1 MYLTEVYPFVSIVVL
16 NFNGKDYLPNCIDSV
31 LKNKYPNFEL
41 ILVDNAST
49 DGSIQPIRDLY
60 GSDPRIEI
68 VESRENLGFSGGN
81 NLGFEHSRGEYI
93 VFLNNDT
100 RVEADWLL
108 HLVEAL
114 ENDSTIGIAQ
124 SLIYSMDGK
133 TIQSAG
139 WIFSDYLIK
148 KYVLYPDKPPDLKLK
163 PVFDV
168 SFVCGATMI
177 VRREILDDMGAFEP
191 KVPFF
196 YDDTLLTLKTR
207 LRGKRAVTV
216 TASKMYHASG
226 ATNVWKTYFTTYNLH
241 KANNI
246 LIFDVFQKSTDLIK
260 AAVCNTANATSNTF
274 FNIRNQDIAA
284 TAGNINAFIWTIRN
298 FPFIWRNR
306 LKHWSK
312 TAVTSEQLK
321 NDFVRMKLPIALYF
335 LPSHLSADMLR
346 YAMYAHEKKLRVH
359 DG

>member
-1 MYLTEVYPFVSIVVL
+1 LTEVYPFVSIVVL
-16 NFNGKDYLPNCIDSV
+16 NFNGKDYLPNCIESV
-31 LKNKYPNFEL
+31 LKNEYPNFEL

-49 DGSIQPIRDLY
+49 DGSIQPIRNRY

-68 VESRENLGFSGGN
+68 IESRENLGYSGGN
-81 NLGFEHSRGEYI
+81 NLGFEHSRGKYI

-108 HLVEAL
+108 RLVEAL

-124 SLIYSMDGK
+124 SLIYSIDGK

-139 WIFSDYLIK
+139 WLFSDYLIK
-148 KYVLYPDKPPDLKLK
+148 KYVLYPDKPPNLKLK

-177 VRREILDDMGAFEP
+177 IRREILDKMDAFEP
-191 KVPFF
+191 MVPFF
-196 YDDTLLTLKTR
+196 YDDTLLTVKTR
-207 LRGKRAVTV
+207 LLGKRAVTV

-246 LIFDVFQKSTDLIK
+246 LIFDVFQKPADLIK
-260 AAVCNTANATSNTF
+260 AAVYNTANAASNTF
-274 FNIRNQDIAA
+274 FNIMKQDIAA
-284 TAGNINAFIWTIRN
+284 ASGNINAFIWTLRN

-306 LKHWSK
+306 LKHWSEA
-312 TAVTSEQLK
+312 TVSSEQLK
-321 NDFVRMKLPIALYF
+321 NDFVRVKLPVALYF
-335 LPSHLSADMLR
+335 LPSQLSTDMLR
-346 YAMYAHEKKLRVH
+346 YAVYAHEKKLSVH
-359 DG
+359 AR